1 MASRQMN
8 RLTAL
13 GIGKLV
19 DPGYYADGGG
29 LYLQISASGSRSWIY
44 RFSLAGRARE
54 MGLGSL
60 SVLPLAAARKVAA
73 DCRASV
79 KHGIDPIAA
88 RRRAQVM
95 RAAEGAPGVTF
106 RQAAEAFIADRAS
119 GWRNTK
125 HAKQWTSTLEA
136 YAYPVIGDI
145 DVRDIDTE
153 MIVRILQP
161 IWMKKGETARRVR
174 GRVKAIL
181 DAETV
186 LGHRT
191 GDNPARYV
199 DHLDRVLPRV
209 KKRNSVKHHP
219 ALSWEEMP
227 AFFAALRQRPKRA
240 AQALRLLILTATRTN
255 EVLFARPEE
264 FDLDARVWTIPGDRM
279 KAEQELRVPLCDEAV
294 ELVRMQ
300 IATKAKWGWLFPGY
314 KEGRP
319 LSNMAMLLLLRRM
332 GRGDITVHG
341 FRSTFRDW
349 IADCTDYPDSLAEQA
364 LAHTISS
371 TTVSAYRRRDMLERR
386 RGMMEDWA
394 RYCAGQTATVVPFTH
409 PAAQTAA

>member
-1 MASRQMN
+1 MASRQLN

-13 GIGKLV
+13 GISKLV

-29 LYLQISASGSRSWIY
+29 LYLQISGSGSRSWIY

-60 SVLPLAAARKVAA
+60 LSLPLAAARKAAA

-79 KHGIDPIAA
+79 KQGIDPIEA
-88 RRRAQVM
+88 RQRVRVERAS
-95 RAAEGAPGVTF
+95 AGSPGVTF
-106 RQAAEAFIADRAS
+106 RQAAAAFIADRES
-119 GWRNTK
+119 GWRSDK
-125 HAKQWTSTLEA
+125 HIKQWTSTLET
-136 YAYPVIGDI
+136 YAYPVIGEV
-145 DVRDIDTE
+145 DVRDINTE

-161 IWMKKGETARRVR
+161 IWLKKGETARRVR

-186 LGHRT
+186 LGHRS

-209 KKRNSVKHHP
+209 KKRNSVRHHP
-219 ALSWEEMP
+219 ALQWEEMP
-227 AFFAALRQRPKRA
+227 AFFAALRKRPKRA

-255 EVLFARPEE
+255 EVRFARPEE
-264 FDLDARVWTIPGDRM
+264 FDLDAKVWTIPGERM
-279 KAEQELRVPLCDEAV
+279 KCEVELRVPLCDEAV
-294 ELVRMQ
+294 EIVRRQMQ
-300 IATKAKWGWLFPGY
+300 GGAKWGWLFPGY
-314 KEGRP
+314 KEGLP
-319 LSNMAMLLLLRRM
+319 LSNMSMLLLLRRM
-332 GRGDITVHG
+332 DRTDITVHG

-349 IADCTDYPDSLAEQA
+349 VADCTDYPDSLAEQA
-364 LAHTISS
+364 LAHTIGS

-394 RYCAGQTATVVPFTH
+394 RYCAGDAGKVVMFDRSAS
-409 PAAQTAA
+409 AA

>member
-13 GIGKLV
+13 GIGTLV

-44 RFSLAGRARE
+44 RFSIAGRARE

-60 SVLPLAAARKVAA
+60 SVLPLAVARKVSA

-79 KHGIDPIAA
+79 KQGIDPIVA
-88 RRRAQVM
+88 RRRVQVQ
-95 RAAEGAPGVTF
+95 RAAEDTPGVTF
-106 RQAAEAFIADRAS
+106 KQAATVYIADRES
-119 GWRNTK
+119 TWRNTK
-125 HAKQWTSTLEA
+125 HAKQWTATLET
-136 YAYPVIGDI
+136 YAYPVIGDV

-181 DAETV
+181 DAEAV
-186 LGHRT
+186 LGHRA
-191 GDNPARYV
+191 GDNPARYIN
-199 DHLDRVLPRV
+199 HLDRVLPRV
-209 KKRNSVKHHP
+209 KKRNTVKHHP
-219 ALSWEEMP
+219 ALPWEEMP
-227 AFFAALRQRPKRA
+227 AFFAALRSRPKRA
-240 AQALRLLILTATRTN
+240 AQALRLLIPTATRTN

-279 KAEQELRVPLCDEAV
+279 KTEQELRVSLCDEAV
-294 ELVRMQ
+294 ELVRPQ

-319 LSNMAMLLLLRRM
+319 LSNMAMLLLRRM
-332 GRGDITVHG
+332 DRGDITVHG

-349 IADCTDYPDSLAEQA
+349 VADCTDYPDSLAEQA

-371 TTVSAYRRRDMLERR
+371 MTVSAYRRRDMLGRR

-394 RYCAGQTATVVPFTH
+394 RYCAGQTATVVPFTR
-409 PAAQTAA
+409 PAAQSAA